1 MNNPFFEQLVQRI
14 EGDRQAMNQASDIL
28 RGMID
33 RKMWQKLTQKG
44 EMPTDINQLEEIFY
58 RQQIFFRQ
66 LKLEGRWWSR
76 CSGKVLAFTRD
87 DDSAVILTPQFAD
100 YTFIHPKTGRRCS
113 ARKDGSLLKEE
124 AFSLCYP
131 LPNEKMTVS
140 SFLGHALRQLNV
152 YDYVCGFLAC
162 LGVVLLTMVTP
173 YICKLL
179 FNEVIPSGDA
189 AQLAPIAILLF
200 SAAVGLVTVQ
210 LSRNYL
216 VVRMKDKMEY
226 AMQGPLMTRL
236 LMLPTTFFKQFAPGD
251 LSNRVLS
258 VVRMF
263 TKLTEDMLSTILSLL
278 FTAVMFI
285 QFFTY
290 GGPLLWTGIL
300 VLAVYMLAIYIV
312 FYYRRKVQDSANVS
326 GSKLTGVIYNLVSGA
341 QKIRTNGA
349 EIRAFR
355 HWAVA
360 YEPSEPNSSRY
371 PAMFIIGNSLSY
383 NARLLPMIVTMLAA
397 WHFGLGLSDYIAYC
411 SVLAFATRAIEDFER
426 IAKDVA
432 VLGPELRLCEPILEA
447 ESEAQ
452 SGNVLLHSVTGRID
466 VSGLKFRYSENMPY
480 IFDGL
485 DLHIKPGDY
494 VAFVGPSG
502 CGKSTL
508 VRLLLGFEQA
518 ESGSIFY
525 DEHNLDD
532 ISKPSLRRYCVS
544 ICLQDGQLVEG
555 TIRDNILFGNGW
567 YSDEQVWEAARM
579 AALDKDIQDMPQGL
593 ETPISADGQGVS
605 GGQRQRILMARALI
619 RKPRIIFLDEATSAL
634 DNISQHVIAENLA
647 KMNCTRITIAHR
659 MSTIRECNRII
670 VLAGGRVAEEGS
682 YDELMAKGGFFSEI
696 IKRQTV

>member
-14 EGDRQAMNQASDIL
+14 EGDRQALNQTADIFQA
-28 RGMID
+28 MID
-33 RKMWQKLTQKG
+33 RKMWQKLTQTR
-44 EMPTDINQLEEIFY
+44 EIPTDINKLEEIFY

-66 LKLEGRWWSR
+66 LRLEGRWWSR
-76 CSGKVLAFTRD
+76 CSGKLLAFTQED
-87 DDSAVILTPQFAD
+87 DLPVILTPNFAD
-100 YTFIHPKTGRRCS
+100 YSFVHPKTGRRCS
-113 ARKDGSLLKEE
+113 ARKNGSLLKPE

-131 LPNEKMTVS
+131 LPGGKLTVS
-140 SFLGHALRQLNV
+140 SFLRHALRQLNAF
-152 YDYVCGFLAC
+152 DYVCALLAC

-173 YICKLL
+173 YVCKLL

-189 AQLAPIAILLF
+189 AQLTPIAVLLF
-200 SAAVGLVTVQ
+200 SAAAGLVTVQ

-216 VVRMKDKMEY
+216 VIRMKDKTEY
-226 AMQGPLMTRL
+226 AMQAPLMTRL
-236 LMLPTTFFKQFAPGD
+236 LMLPTTFFKQYAPGD

-258 VVRMF
+258 VVRTF
-263 TKLTEDMLSTILSLL
+263 TKLTEDMLSTVLTLV
-278 FTAVMFI
+278 FTAVMFF

-300 VLAVYMLAIYIV
+300 VMAVYLLSIYSV
-312 FYYRRKVQDSANVS
+312 YYFRKQVQNSANAS
-326 GSKLTGVIYNLVSGA
+326 ASKLTGVIYNLVSGA

-355 HWAVA
+355 HWAMA
-360 YEPSEPNSSRY
+360 YEPSEPNGSRY
-371 PAMFIIGNSLSY
+371 PLMFSIGNSLSY

-397 WHFGLGLSDYIAYC
+397 WHYGLGLSDYIAYC
-411 SVLAFATRAIEDFER
+411 SVLALATRAIEDFER
-426 IAKDVA
+426 ITKDVA
-432 VLGPELRLCEPILEA
+432 LLGPELRLCAPILEA

-452 SGNVLLHSVTGRID
+452 AGDVLLKSVSGRID
-466 VSGLKFRYSENMPY
+466 VSGLTFRYAENMPY
-480 IFDGL
+480 LFDGL
-485 DLHIKPGDY
+485 ELHIKPGDY

-525 DEHNLDD
+525 DEYNLDD
-532 ISKPSLRRYCVS
+532 INKPSLRRYCVS

-555 TIRDNILFGNGW
+555 TIRDNILFGNNW
-567 YSDEQVWEAARM
+567 YDDDAVWEAARM

-634 DNISQHVIAENLA
+634 DNISQHAISESLA
-647 KMNCTRITIAHR
+647 RMNCTRITIAHR
-659 MSTIRECNRII
+659 MSTIRQCNRIV
-670 VLAGGRVAEEGS
+670 VLGGGRVVEEGT
-682 YDELMAKGGFFSEI
+682 YDELMAKGGYFSEI
-696 IKRQTV
+696 IKRQIV